1 MTLDESRD
9 FHATRQV
16 PMGGGGEVKRG
27 LGEEMLKWLAH
38 ERAGR

>member
-16 PMGGGGEVKRG
+16 PMGGGGVKRG